1 MGQLNHAAIKPA
13 HNREVYAEKTP
24 MHQHYRA
31 SCNHWPPTFRQQ
43 LGRDMDIKSK
53 RETIAEIQEGVS
65 LALTFPPQELGLMVS
80 FCPLKFMQ

>member
-1 MGQLNHAAIKPA
+1 MQAAEITRAITVGPPA
-13 HNREVYAEKTP
+13 
-24 MHQHYRA
+24 
-31 SCNHWPPTFRQQ
+31 FRQQ

-80 FCPLKFMQ
+80 F